1 MFWATVFA
9 VTPYWEPCPEPGVP
23 RMGKREA
30 DLAQR
35 CEVCRLDCNCTAK
48 ALPIRPPACPVLPGL
63 LFRVHRGTDGSWSR
77 EKMRY
82 QDFFVREDG
91 IKIGLV
97 KKEILNFFVR
107 TEDFALWVSK
117 LATTSHV

>member
-63 LFRVHRGTDGSWSR
+63 LFRVHRGTDGSWCR
-77 EKMRY
+77 EKMRNH
-82 QDFFVREDG
+82 DFFVREGD
-91 IKIGLV
+91 KNR
-97 KKEILNFFVR
+97 ER
-107 TEDFALWVSK
+107 TEDRDCLKYALT
-117 LATTSHV
+117 TTSHV